1 MDEVINEIDAEEEVE
16 GRTLA
21 LNLLS
26 QVAEG
31 TLTPFEATS
40 HLKDHILKIFERI
53 KNDQFK
59 WKAGLKKQIL
69 LNGVIEAMGGTQKS
83 NKPKPFRLLK
93 IFWNEGTLNPYK
105 PDLKC
110 N

>member
-21 LNLLS
+21 LDLLS

-31 TLTPFEATS
+31 ALAPFEATI

-53 KNDQFK
+53 KN
-59 WKAGLKKQIL
+59 
-69 LNGVIEAMGGTQKS
+69 GVIEAMGGIQKS
-83 NKPKPFRLLK
+83 NKPTPFRLLK

-105 PDLKC
+105 PDLKR